1 MEKQIEIPGKRK
13 KPKQP
18 SRPNSAQP
26 SLAPARLRRKTGG
39 FHPSAAVPF
48 PALSL
53 SLSLPS
59 GAGLSA
65 PVAFAHAPLCFVGPP
80 HQCTKLLPLCSRS
93 LSRCAVAPP
102 CQLCLPRTGRG
113 RTRAHSRTHAEIP
126 GHVARP
132 RTPAPF

>member
-59 GAGLSA
+59 GARLSA
-65 PVAFAHAPLCFVGPP
+65 LVAFRRAPAL
-80 HQCTKLLPLCSRS
+80 S
-93 LSRCAVAPP
+93 LAAMWDRPVSSAFPAPAVDQNA
-102 CQLCLPRTGRG
+102 
-113 RTRAHSRTHAEIP
+113 RTRACTPRSSATSPCHAP
-126 GHVARP
+126 
-132 RTPAPF
+132 